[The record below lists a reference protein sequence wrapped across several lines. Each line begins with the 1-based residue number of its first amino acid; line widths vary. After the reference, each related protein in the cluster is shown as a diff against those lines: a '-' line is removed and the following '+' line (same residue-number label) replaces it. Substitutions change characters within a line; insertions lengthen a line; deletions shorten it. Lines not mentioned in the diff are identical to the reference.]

1 MSGEE
6 LDVDLVAE
14 LEVVVAPEPTAPVPA
29 RTPVA
34 EPAAASTAPEEED
47 VSFQAAL
54 AQMEVPDR
62 DERESE
68 TYGEEISD
76 DDEEEYEVP
85 TMVAPEDRPTA
96 IRFAE
101 DVLPKREDEDDAA
114 KKAKRRRAAR
124 VVDEVEEDME
134 EIDYSGRIH

>member
-1 MSGEE
+1 
-6 LDVDLVAE
+6 V
-14 LEVVVAPEPTAPVPA
+14 
-29 RTPVA
+29 
-34 EPAAASTAPEEED
+34 EPAAASVESEEED

-62 DERESE
+62 EERESE
-68 TYGEEISD
+68 TYGEEKVD

-114 KKAKRRRAAR
+114 RKAKRRRAAR